1 MENVGTNE
9 KTKKKAPRPKYNL
22 WQVTAYMLG
31 VAWKGKH
38 WSVFTVGISL
48 ALVTAGK
55 TITELLFAPA
65 VIGKLE
71 QNAPLGSLL
80 VTICGFAGLLL
91 VLSFLFKYLDN
102 LALFGKLQVRMDIM
116 RFSALKRSMTSY
128 PNLLDKKFLDLSAK
142 VGRAVS
148 TNSESVESFWASWED
163 ILTNLFGFAVYL
175 LLLSGLN
182 GWLCLLVCATS
193 VVSYLASKRIN
204 EWGYRHREE
213 EADCMKQ
220 INYVQKIATDR
231 QYGKDI
237 RIFGLREWV
246 EGLWEDALRLYHGF
260 LVRREKAYLW
270 ANIIDLALLLVR
282 NGAAYAY
289 LIWLTLTQGLSVAQ
303 FLLYFG
309 AATGFAQWVGG
320 ILEKFAKLRKQCL
333 DISTVREFLEYPEPF
348 RFEDG
353 TPLEKRLDIPYEL
366 RLEHVSYRYPGAEK
380 NTIDGMD
387 LTIHPGENL
396 AIVGLNGAGKTTLVK
411 LLCGFLDPTEG
422 RVLLNGQDIRQ
433 YDRRDYYKLFAA
445 VFQDFSVLSATVAEN
460 VAQTRT
466 GIDEARVRVCLE
478 QAGLTE
484 KVRSLPKGLE
494 TQVGRD
500 VYEDGI
506 ELSGG
511 QTQRLMLARAL
522 YKNAPVLVLD
532 EPTAALDPIAED
544 DIYQKYNEMTKGRTS
559 LFISHRL
566 ASTRFCD
573 RILYL
578 KDGRVAEEGT
588 HEQLLKQ
595 GGGYAQLF
603 EVQSQYYREGKAV

>member
-1 MENVGTNE
+1 M
-9 KTKKKAPRPKYNL
+9 
-22 WQVTAYMLG
+22 
-31 VAWKGKH
+31 
-38 WSVFTVGISL
+38 
-48 ALVTAGK
+48 
-55 TITELLFAPA
+55 
-65 VIGKLE
+65 
-71 QNAPLGSLL
+71 
-80 VTICGFAGLLL
+80 
-91 VLSFLFKYLDN
+91 
-102 LALFGKLQVRMDIM
+102 
-116 RFSALKRSMTSY
+116 
-128 PNLLDKKFLDLSAK
+128 
-142 VGRAVS
+142 
-148 TNSESVESFWASWED
+148 
-163 ILTNLFGFAVYL
+163 
-175 LLLSGLN
+175 
-182 GWLCLLVCATS
+182 
-193 VVSYLASKRIN
+193 
-204 EWGYRHREE
+204 
-213 EADCMKQ
+213 
-220 INYVQKIATDR
+220 QKIATDR

-246 EGLWEDALRLYHGF
+246 EGLWEDAMRLYHGF

-595 GGGYAQLF
+595 SGGYAQLF

>member
-1 MENVGTNE
+1 MGKNQ
-9 KTKKKAPRPKYNL
+9 KPKYNV
-22 WQVTAYMLG
+22 WQNTAYMLG
-31 VAWKGKH
+31 VAWREKH
-38 WSVFTVGISL
+38 WSVFTVGLSL

-55 TITELLFAPA
+55 TIAELLFAPA
-65 VIGKLE
+65 VIQVLE
-71 QNAPLGSLL
+71 QGAPLGKLL
-80 VTICGFAGLLL
+80 VTIGGFAVLL
-91 VLSFLFKYLDN
+91 VALTFLHKYLDD
-102 LALFGKLQVRMDIM
+102 LDLFGKLQVRMDILDFCA
-116 RFSALKRSMTSY
+116 RKRASTSY
-128 PNLLDKKFLDLSAK
+128 PNLLDKNFLDLSAK
-142 VGRAVS
+142 AERAGS
-148 TNSESVESFWASWED
+148 TNNESVEAFWVSLLD

-213 EADCMKQ
+213 EAGCMKQ

-246 EGLWEDALRLYHGF
+246 EGLWEDAMRLYHGF